1 MRVSLCVGDY
11 ATTPYYISGL
21 EIRVGCMEELCF
33 CLRENAFLLDLSL
46 LDEKLVDWIEGECGV
61 KELAKELY
69 PLVRKQGSL
78 SAFVTLIL
86 EYVGLYDSATIR
98 EVEKMLKEGAGLS
111 GIEKRKK
118 QVDYLVQKKKYTTA
132 VRLYD
137 DLLSKWQEETKRGA
151 DMPSGKVKAEILHN
165 KGVAL
170 TCMMEYGAA
179 AECFYESNEVEP
191 NEESYQAYL
200 AAKRIELDENEYL
213 SFVADRPESYEQSL
227 KLEKEIEWLS
237 ENFGEQ
243 ETGIRLAQ
251 LREWRNGE
259 DKQKYYSE
267 LERILQGLRDRY
279 RSSVSD

>member
-21 EIRVGCMEELCF
+21 EIRVGCMEELCY

-46 LDEKLVDWIEGECGV
+46 LDERLVDWIEGECGV
-61 KELAKELY
+61 KELAQELY

-132 VRLYD
+132 VRQYD
-137 DLLSKWQEETKRGA
+137 ELLSRWQEETKRGA
-151 DMPSGKVKAEILHN
+151 DMPLGRVRAEILHN

-179 AECFYESNEVEP
+179 AECFYEANEVEP

-213 SFVADRPESYEQSL
+213 SFVAERPESYEQSL
-227 KLEKEIEWLS
+227 KLEKKIEWLS

-259 DKQKYYSE
+259 DKQKYYNE

>member
-213 SFVADRPESYEQSL
+213 SFVAERPESYEQSL